1 MEIILHRS
9 FLGKDYSVGHIY
21 IGGSV
26 FCDTIEDV
34 DRDIDQATSLAVIRQ
49 KKVYGKTAIP
59 TGRYKVELSP
69 SPKYQKKA
77 LTDSYFRQYAN
88 AMPHLLNVPGFTGI
102 LIHPG
107 ATANDTEGCVI
118 VGRNLVKGK
127 ILQSRDTFSRLYS
140 MLSETKRRGEDIYI
154 TITHVKP
161 FDQ

>member
-69 SPKYQKKA
+69 SPNYQKKA

-88 AMPHLLNVPGFTGI
+88 AMPHLLNVPGFSGI

-107 ATANDTEGCVI
+107 TTANDTEGCVL

-140 MLSETKRRGEDIYI
+140 ILSETKKRGEDIYI
-154 TITHVKP
+154 TITHGNP
-161 FDQ
+161 FTQ

>member
-1 MEIILHRS
+1 MDIILHRS
-9 FLGKDYSVGHIY
+9 FLGKDYSIGHIY

-26 FCDTIEDV
+26 FCDTIEDI

-77 LTDSYFRQYAN
+77 LADSYFRQYAN
-88 AMPHLLNVPGFTGI
+88 AMPHLLNVPGFSGI

-127 ILQSRDTFSRLYS
+127 ILQSRETFSRLYS
-140 MLSETKRRGEDIYI
+140 MLSETERRGEDIYI
-154 TITHVKP
+154 TITHDKP
-161 FDQ
+161 FTQ

>member
-1 MEIILHRS
+1 MDIILHRS
-9 FLGKDYSVGHIY
+9 FLGKDYTIGHIY

-34 DRDIDQATSLAVIRQ
+34 DRDIDQTTPLAHIRQ
-49 KKVYGKTAIP
+49 KKVYGNTAIP

-88 AMPHLLNVPGFTGI
+88 TMPHLLNVPGFSGI

-107 ATANDTEGCVI
+107 TTEKDTEGCVI

-140 MLSETKRRGEDIYI
+140 MLSETERRGEDIYI

-161 FDQ
+161 FVQ